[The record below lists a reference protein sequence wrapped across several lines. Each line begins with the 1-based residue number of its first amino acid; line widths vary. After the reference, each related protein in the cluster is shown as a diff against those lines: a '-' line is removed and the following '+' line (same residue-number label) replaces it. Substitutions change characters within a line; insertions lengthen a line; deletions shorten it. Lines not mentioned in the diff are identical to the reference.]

1 MCPCHIQMLSA
12 LLHHSNGVFCPVL
25 HIDFVL
31 MPVKS
36 GFLSASVVAGIGLLG
51 CNMSSSRTLHMH
63 LFPILPHIRPIS
75 YRCLLSITNNRCLDH
90 LLIFQNLF
98 CFIFLC
104 KISNQRKQIFILAL
118 LIDQFFISS
127 DSLSYRIEFTFT
139 QTFFF
144 HIYELV
150 FNSALFE
157 KAFCFFAVEAFLD
170 SEYLYVHPC
179 SSLILLFLRYNIT
192 VLDSLAYLEYST

>member
-1 MCPCHIQMLSA
+1 ML
-12 LLHHSNGVFCPVL
+12 L
-25 HIDFVL
+25 
-31 MPVKS
+31 
-36 GFLSASVVAGIGLLG
+36 FLSSFFTFFILFYFQFFQMSGRYPTVA
-51 CNMSSSRTLHMH
+51 C
-63 LFPILPHIRPIS
+63 FPV
-75 YRCLLSITNNRCLDH
+75 TNNRCLDCF
-90 LLIFQNLF
+90 LIFQNFL

-104 KISNQRKQIFILAL
+104 QISDQCKQLFILAL

-127 DSLSYRIEFTFT
+127 DSLAYRIEFTFT

-150 FNSALFE
+150 LNSALF
-157 KAFCFFAVEAFLD
+157 KKSFSFFAVEAFLG